1 MGIECKESMRKQ
13 LGGDFMN
20 KKEVMEAMKKNFEK
34 QMYLYEELGYGED
47 HETILELA
55 EQYDGYLEHYEK
67 LCKAH

>member
-1 MGIECKESMRKQ
+1 MS
-13 LGGDFMN
+13 

-47 HETILELA
+47 HETIVELA
-55 EQYDGYLEHYEK
+55 EQYDGYLEHYER